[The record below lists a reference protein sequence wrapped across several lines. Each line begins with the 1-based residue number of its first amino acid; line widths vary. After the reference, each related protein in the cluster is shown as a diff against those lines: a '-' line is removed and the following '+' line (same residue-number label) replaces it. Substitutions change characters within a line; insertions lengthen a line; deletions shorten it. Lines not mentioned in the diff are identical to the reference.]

1 MSQTQTIIRKLQG
14 TVVSDKMDK
23 TVTVRVDRT
32 KVHPKYGKR
41 FIRSRKFLAHDAKN
55 EYHVGD
61 VVIIEAMRPM
71 SARKRWK
78 VNSRVST
85 ARLAS

>member
-1 MSQTQTIIRKLQG
+1 MPQTSIIIRKLQG

-61 VVIIEAMRPM
+61 VVVIAATRPM
-71 SARKRWK
+71 SSRKRWK
-78 VNSRVST
+78 VSHKV
-85 ARLAS
+85 